1 MACDGATRQTDIGT
15 IDVHQLAIGGIAG
28 TRDIDED
35 ATDLQRCPRHGS
47 DLIDVVGS
55 RRSAVDPAGH
65 AVLQIVDDT
74 PLQARAYF
82 RDLALGVYL
91 SGRHRIRRQIGNSV
105 VEGWSDPGTI
115 NLTHRVLRGLG
126 KQARPRAPRSW

>member
-35 ATDLQRCPRHGS
+35 GTDLQRCPRHGS

-65 AVLQIVDDT
+65 AALPIVDDP
-74 PLQARAYF
+74 PLQPRPYF

-91 SGRHRIRRQIGNSV
+91 SAPHTILRQIGTSES
-105 VEGWSDPGTI
+105 EGRTAPAPI
-115 NLTHRVLRGLG
+115 NLTHR
-126 KQARPRAPRSW
+126 